1 MKNLIITLSC
11 FLFTTTSIVAQ
22 TVQFPKEIVY
32 YEIEEE
38 DPEENGGYYTE
49 TAAFHPIGWSTDG
62 KFAYIKIFD
71 GYSDGLCILVAIQD
85 MVTDKTVWSE
95 SYTSMQ
101 LDENENY
108 AKHAENVKALWNK
121 VKGKTEQAL
130 AKYKIDSQKE
140 LDYRK
145 KTWHRINGQPYKFAL
160 TTDDKIQLD
169 CRAKDMGSKTLY
181 TQKISAEDFEL
192 QEYSA
197 YVAGIILSPYED
209 RVLVLYQTS
218 SKGFEFITDQ
228 DFNLVGCN
236 LNKGFK

>member
-1 MKNLIITLSC
+1 MKSLIISLSC
-11 FLFTTTSIVAQ
+11 FFFMVNAVLGQ
-22 TVQFPKEIVY
+22 TLQFPKEIVY
-32 YEIEEE
+32 YELEEE
-38 DPEENGGYYTE
+38 DPEENGGHYTE
-49 TAAFHPIGWSTDG
+49 TSTFHPIGWSPDG
-62 KFAYIKIFD
+62 KFAYVKIFD
-71 GYSDGLCILVAIQD
+71 GYSDGLCISVAVQD

-101 LDENENY
+101 LGENEDY
-108 AKHAENVKALWNK
+108 AKHSENVKALWNK
-121 VKGKTEQAL
+121 VKPKTEKAL
-130 AKYKIDSQKE
+130 AKYKINAKKE

-160 TTDDKIQLD
+160 TTKGKIQID

-181 TQKISAEDFEL
+181 EQDISPEDFEM
-192 QEYSA
+192 QEYNA

-209 RVLVLYQTS
+209 RVAILYQTS

-228 DFNLVGCN
+228 SFALVGCN